1 MVVPAERRRWRHIVS
16 IQYAT
21 IPVKRRLIF
30 KESEMAWTQRIEKSF
45 PIGGL
50 SKRELVAIIS
60 LWRHRARSRRHLQWL
75 DERQLRDIGIDRQS
89 AAEEARKPFWRA

>member
-60 LWRHRARSRRHLQWL
+60 RLASPSGAL
-75 DERQLRDIGIDRQS
+75 ERLVIGR
-89 AAEEARKPFWRA
+89 ER

>member
-1 MVVPAERRRWRHIVS
+1 
-16 IQYAT
+16 
-21 IPVKRRLIF
+21 
-30 KESEMAWTQRIEKSF
+30 MAWTQRIEKSF
-45 PIGGL
+45 PISGL
-50 SKRELVAIIS
+50 SKRDLVAIIS